1 MTPMAATLSWN
12 NDVILLHHTSRLR
25 VCGPRRPFVLL
36 FLHLIVRQ
44 PLRNTQHIGHTR
56 RRYGIR
62 LITKSIWSGLT
73 NSEESGEGGWEREI
87 MRDQRSRLTINWIG
101 GGRMRSLNFFFFHR
115 NGCTE
120 HKGGFHQT
128 HRCTYACALTDNA
141 RTENFFFFLGSYITR
156 QLLLWWR
163 KSVIQP
169 KRGIG
174 WRGARERKAGG
185 LCWRGTDRGGTG
197 RGPDTKIIRSMHNN
211 PNKCHLI

>member
-101 GGRMRSLNFFFFHR
+101 GGRMRSLNFFFFFHR

-141 RTENFFFFLGSYITR
+141 CTENFFFFWAVTLHVSCCYGDAS
-156 QLLLWWR
+156 LWSSR
-163 KSVIQP
+163 SA
-169 KRGIG
+169 GLAG
-174 WRGARERKAGG
+174 EER
-185 LCWRGTDRGGTG
+185 G
-197 RGPDTKIIRSMHNN
+197 RGRQGDFVGGVQTEGVRGEGQTQR
-211 PNKCHLI
+211 